1 MGMFDEIKGKAE
13 ELLHGHSDKV
23 EELSDQGIQ
32 KATDA
37 ADGATGGKSPTRS
50 TPPERRPTTSSG
62 SSPLRRHARAPDQ

>member
-37 ADGATGGKSPTRS
+37 ADGATGGKFS
-50 TPPERRPTTSSG
+50 
-62 SSPLRRHARAPDQ
+62 DQIDTAGAKADDLIGE